1 MRKRIFALS
10 LMYHLSNITVSKQLY
25 HVDISIN
32 TSCSQYH
39 VGIKMSKLRRFHT
52 CVRIWCWPFKAFV
65 GDTPASVFFFFH
77 FRLFKRIDFN
87 GDKKID
93 FREFQDALHD
103 AGVTA
108 NLATQKECFS
118 DMDRDGSGTVNF
130 DEFLIALRVPISL
143 YERVIYFAGPP
154 RRAISSSRKLYFT
167 DCTDIKVHIN
177 TRHIP
182 NFIPIHKIKARLVS
196 SVTICN

>member
-1 MRKRIFALS
+1 MLIL
-10 LMYHLSNITVSKQLY
+10 VSIPVVVNTMLVLKCRNY
-25 HVDISIN
+25 DVSIHV
-32 TSCSQYH
+32 YAFG
-39 VGIKMSKLRRFHT
+39 VGPSKLSWETHQ
-52 CVRIWCWPFKAFV
+52 P
-65 GDTPASVFFFFH
+65 PYFFFFH